1 MRKKSYDRSDKELD
15 DILRKISDSAEI
27 PFSEED
33 WEDMQARL
41 DQISTPPASWL
52 GSKGLGWA
60 GAILLSSMISLS
72 IWNSHQ
78 EDLDADQ
85 NRIAYETQ
93 NKLSILNSGDSERSE
108 KTQVMDHSAQ
118 VGENPII
125 PDINNKLSM
134 GSVGNSSVNTQIQ
147 NSKNSVKV
155 IQAGKK
161 GQLWTRGR
169 TSTIPVISSF
179 KNPENNPL
187 IIWEINQIPLV
198 DLGAFPLKKNASQI
212 SEIEETHTNHEE
224 VKEKRNKQFAGKF
237 NVSLQAAPDLSGI
250 KLNQVGKAG
259 QAVGI
264 GAEYFL
270 RPQISI
276 ASGVFYSFKPYS
288 ADDGYQLGYGDQPD
302 RVLGECDILDIPLN
316 VRFYPI
322 EGKLQRFFASAGLSS
337 YLMLREHYKLE
348 YRNIQTGYPY
358 SHELDFK
365 GANNH
370 FFGVVNFSV
379 GYERKLGNKLSV
391 QVEPYF
397 KVPITGVG
405 EGDISLKSTGL
416 FVGLKFYP
424 NLPKR

>member
-15 DILRKISDSAEI
+15 DILRKIADSAEI

-33 WEDMQARL
+33 WGDMQARL
-41 DQISTPPASWL
+41 DQISAPSPSWL

-78 EDLDADQ
+78 EKQDTDQ
-85 NRIAYETQ
+85 NLNAYETQ
-93 NKLSILNSGDSERSE
+93 NNLSSLNSGDSEWSE
-108 KTQVMDHSAQ
+108 ETQALDHSGQKDVRQA
-118 VGENPII
+118 I
-125 PDINNKLSM
+125 PDAGNKSS
-134 GSVGNSSVNTQIQ
+134 GSSLKHSQTNTQIQ
-147 NSKNSVKV
+147 NS
-155 IQAGKK
+155 AGTVEAVHASKK
-161 GQLWTRGR
+161 GQISTAGR
-169 TSTIPVISSF
+169 TSSLPIISGF
-179 KNPENNPL
+179 KNPENTPL
-187 IIWEINQIPLV
+187 IWEINQTPLV
-198 DLGAFPLKKNASQI
+198 DLGASPLQKNASQS
-212 SEIEETHTNHEE
+212 SEIEETNKNQEE
-224 VKEKRNKQFAGKF
+224 VKEKRDKQFAGKF

-259 QAVGI
+259 RAIGI

-270 RPQISI
+270 RPKISI

-288 ADDGYQLGYGDQPD
+288 ANDGYQLSYGDQPD
-302 RVLGECDILDIPLN
+302 RVIGECDILDIPLN
-316 VRFYPI
+316 LRFYPI
-322 EGKLQRFFASAGLSS
+322 EGKLQRFFASAGLST
-337 YLMLREHYKLE
+337 YLMLKEHYKLE
-348 YRNIQTGYPY
+348 YRNTQTGYPY
-358 SHELDFK
+358 SHELDFS